1 MKFHVQKATVLD
13 VNSAFNQKT
22 VDLVI
27 ENGKIIQIGTDLEV
41 ENAKVISS
49 ENLHV
54 SVGWMDVGVVAT
66 DPGLEYKETLE
77 SLRSVAAAGGFTDIA
92 TTPNTKPIVQDKST
106 IHYLKQGNATSTV
119 NIHPMAAITV
129 NCEGKDF
136 TEMMDLQR
144 AGAVAFTDGLKPLW
158 NADILLKTLL
168 YLQPING
175 VLINRPEEPTLAFM
189 GQMNEGLM
197 STQLGMKGIP
207 ETAEELMIMRD
218 LELLAYAEIKSKKPV
233 LHFAKVSTING
244 LKRIKEAKA
253 KGLPISCD
261 VSINQ
266 LLYTEDDI
274 STFDSNYKVSPPL
287 RNEKTIKALKKGL
300 TDGTIDLL
308 ISDHSPHDEE
318 AKKLTF
324 DDADFGILGL
334 QTLFSNALVESGLTL
349 DELITKLT
357 INVRNLL
364 RLEIPSIKE
373 NTAIPLTLFDPEK
386 KWIYDEKAN
395 KSTALN
401 SPILGKELK
410 GTVLATVNNG
420 NVQLNNL

>member
-13 VNSAFNQKT
+13 RNSVFHQKM

-27 ENGKIIQIGTDLEV
+27 ENGKIIKIGVDLEV
-41 ENAKVISS
+41 ENATLISS

-54 SVGWMDVGVVAT
+54 SVGWMDVGVIAT

-77 SLRSVAAAGGFTDIA
+77 TLRSVAAAGGFTDIA
-92 TTPNTKPIVQDKST
+92 TTPNTKPIVQDKAT
-106 IHYLKQGNATSTV
+106 IHYLKQGNAASTV
-119 NIHPMAAITV
+119 NIHPMAAVTV
-129 NCEGKDF
+129 NCEGTNF

-189 GQMNEGLM
+189 GQMNEGLI

-218 LELLAYAEIKSKKPV
+218 LELLAYAEIESETPV
-233 LHFAKVSTING
+233 LHFAKISTTNG

-253 KGLPISCD
+253 KGLPVSCD

-266 LLYTEDDI
+266 LLFTEDDI

-287 RNEKTIKALKKGL
+287 RNEKTIKALQKGL
-300 TDGTIDLL
+300 ADGTIDLL

-324 DDADFGILGL
+324 DDAEFGVIGL
-334 QTLFSNALVESGLTL
+334 QTFFSNALSASGLTIE
-349 DELITKLT
+349 ELVSKLT
-357 INVRNLL
+357 INVRSLL
-364 RLEIPSIKE
+364 RLEIPSIIE
-373 NTAIPLTLFDPEK
+373 NVTVPLTIFDPEK
-386 KWIYDEKAN
+386 HWVFDEKTN
-395 KSTALN
+395 KSNAIN
-401 SPILGKELK
+401 SPIFGKELK
-410 GTVLATVNNG
+410 GMVLATVNNG
-420 NVQLNNL
+420 NVQRTNL